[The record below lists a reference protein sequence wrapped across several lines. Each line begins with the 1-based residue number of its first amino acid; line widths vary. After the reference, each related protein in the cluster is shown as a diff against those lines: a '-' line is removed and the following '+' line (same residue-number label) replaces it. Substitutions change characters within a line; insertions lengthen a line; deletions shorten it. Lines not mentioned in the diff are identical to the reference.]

1 VSDFGRAKQTGP
13 LQKISLTSKVV
24 MISDSPSESLMGSD
38 RYPQKYMSDPPVAFS
53 TKGHFRTQPDDNKA
67 DFPEYVDSTLPPQSE
82 LEMDLLMRML
92 EYNATKR
99 ISLQVVLENQYIK
112 THGDQII
119 PENIPPMPLAE
130 MYQ

>member
-1 VSDFGRAKQTGP
+1 VSNKTAQEVDAIVKIHGFVEADVWKGWEDRT
-13 LQKISLTSKVV
+13 QKG
-24 MISDSPSESLMGSD
+24 D
-38 RYPQKYMSDPPVAFS
+38 
-53 TKGHFRTQPDDNKA
+53 FRTQPDDNKA